1 MIHRTLL
8 LLSLVLAM
16 TTCKREATYELPEI
30 PDQFIALTIDG
41 QEQVLRSITEFG
53 LDGTSFFIDEGSG
66 ENNLSLFR
74 NSKDNAFRFELTAPN
89 LPIRQKETG
98 FDYEG
103 DAFTPAT
110 INVIGSEMS
119 GSIYC
124 PHDTDGIAVQY
135 EALVRFDDW
144 DGNGRM
150 RGTFKTAPSAENL
163 VEITNGRFEL
173 DVRRR

>member
-8 LLSLVLAM
+8 LFSLVLAL
-16 TTCKREATYELPEI
+16 TTCKREATFELPEI
-30 PDQFIALTIDG
+30 SDQFISLTIDG
-41 QEQVLRSITEFG
+41 QEQVLRSITEFAI
-53 LDGTSFFIDEGSG
+53 DATSFYLEEGSG
-66 ENNLSLFR
+66 VNNLSLRR
-74 NSKDNAFRFELTAPN
+74 NSKDNAFRFELTAQN

-98 FDYEG
+98 FAYVG
-103 DAFTPAT
+103 DVFTPA
-110 INVIGSEMS
+110 IISIIGSEMS

-124 PHDTDGIAVQY
+124 PHETDGIAVEY

-144 DGNGRM
+144 EENGRM
-150 RGTFKTAPSAENL
+150 RGTFKTDPSAENP